1 MPAFA
6 RRFLRYAED
15 PDEQVNTIRPTCRA
29 LLAAASVILALPS
42 TVPGVT
48 VVRPEEAPRATG
60 SLLRALDRGDAE
72 LDVIVGVRDGTPSPR
87 ALAAWPD
94 PAGEPARRVRRL
106 AVQKRLAEAMPA
118 SELHLR
124 RSYGS
129 FSMLAARVTRAAAI
143 ALANRSDVSWVSI
156 DGIRRLLDSPAQ
168 AAQQLIRSDTVHALG
183 ITGEGQAIAILD
195 TGVDYGVADLGG
207 GGFPNA
213 KVVAG
218 ADLGDGDA
226 DPMDCEGHGTS
237 VAAVAA
243 GPDGVA
249 PGAKIVAL
257 KVARTASCDTARD
270 SDVLAAIDWAV
281 TNREAYA
288 IVAMNLSFGGAPEDG
303 QDYGFCD
310 DAFPQYAA
318 SIETAR
324 AAGIVFVAAAGND
337 GLSNAIAAP
346 ACISSAVGVGA
357 VYPGAEGDV
366 AWQSDSGGTLC
377 ADHSTTADTIVCF
390 SNSASNL
397 ALYAPGAFW
406 LAPTRGG
413 ALELFHG
420 TSAAS
425 PAVAGAVALL
435 RQADPAL
442 SPTSLASL
450 LRASGRPILDARN
463 GLRVPRIDLL
473 AALQMPAD
481 RFAAFDGATVPIPD
495 GQGSAVATA
504 TISGFTGMLASVQ
517 ADVEIDHDDPSQLVV
532 TLTGPD
538 GTAVVL
544 HDRKDSAHHPIDAIY
559 GLTAAAAG
567 SLGAFQGKP
576 ANGTWTLTVEDRVPL
591 GQGRIRRFAVRLV
604 PGQPTAAL
612 PAGASTRVLPVVGH
626 VQGTKLYLSDVRL
639 YNPLAEEQE
648 LSLYY
653 LAQGLGASRAVRS
666 VRTVAPGRVLALDD
680 IVGSEFGYA
689 DSIGQLTVLG
699 PDTRFLATSRAYTAG
714 EHGTFG
720 IFVPGFASIDGIGP
734 GQTASAAGLVRSAR
748 FHTNAGFTELSGVPV
763 SVRFDVFRADGTL
776 VATTT
781 RGAAANANLLVTDII
796 GERGLGT
803 MSNFRVDFTVV
814 SAAGRVAPF
823 ATLIDNGTGDGVFVA
838 AADPAPSAEDIV
850 IPQASLATGANGDF
864 FRTDLHI
871 ANLGTSAL
879 RVEVS
884 LLPRLLNGQPA
895 PPRIYTIAAGETLEK
910 SDVLAGEFGLAD
922 PSAAGLR
929 IHPDGAARMAVS
941 TRTTVE
947 KFGGTFG
954 FATPGRPVSEA
965 VGTGEGVV
973 TVIHLEQEFTASGFR
988 SNFGFA
994 EVTGSEASVRVTAK
1008 SGDTGAVLG
1017 TRLYALPAGGSYQA
1031 SLRDLIGSGP
1041 AGNVYLQFS
1050 VASGAGRVLAY
1061 GVSIDNTSG
1070 DAIYVP
1076 AQKEP

>member
-1 MPAFA
+1 M
-6 RRFLRYAED
+6 
-15 PDEQVNTIRPTCRA
+15 RPTCRV
-29 LLAAASVILALPS
+29 LLAGVFVLLALPATS
-42 TVPGVT
+42 PGLAR
-48 VVRPEEAPRATG
+48 VRPEEAPRATR

-72 LDVIVGVRDGTPSPR
+72 LDVIVGVRDGTPPAR
-87 ALAAWPD
+87 TLAAHPD
-94 PAGEPARRVRRL
+94 PAGESERRVRRL
-106 AVQKRLAEAMPA
+106 AAQKRLAEAMPP
-118 SELHLR
+118 SDLR
-124 RSYGS
+124 LLRSYAS
-129 FSMLAARVTRAAAI
+129 FSMLAARVTRSAAI
-143 ALANRSDVSWVSI
+143 ALARRSDVSWVAI
-156 DGIRRLLDSPAQ
+156 DGVRRRLDSPAQ
-168 AAQQLIRSDTVHALG
+168 AAQRLIRSDAVHALG
-183 ITGEGQAIAILD
+183 ITGEGQAIAVLD
-195 TGVDYGVADLGG
+195 TGVDYGVAELGG

-257 KVARTASCDTARD
+257 KVARTSTCDTARD
-270 SDVLAAIDWAV
+270 SDILAAIDWAV

-288 IVAMNLSFGGAPEDG
+288 IAAMNLSFGGSPEDG

-310 DAFPQYAA
+310 DMFPQYAA
-318 SIETAR
+318 SIEGAR
-324 AAGIVFVAAAGND
+324 AAGIVFVSAAGNE

-346 ACISSAVGVGA
+346 ACISSAVAVGA
-357 VYPGAEGDV
+357 VYPESEGDV
-366 AWQSDSGGTLC
+366 AWQGGC

-397 ALYAPGAFW
+397 TLYAPGAFW

-442 SPTSLASL
+442 SPTDLTSL
-450 LRASGRPILDARN
+450 LRTSGRPIFDPRN

-473 AALQMPAD
+473 EALQMPAD
-481 RFAAFDGATVPIPD
+481 RFAAFDGTMRPIPD

-504 TISGFTGMLASVQ
+504 TISGFSGMLASVQ
-517 ADVEIDHDDPSQLVV
+517 ADVEIDHDDPTQLVV

-538 GTAVVL
+538 GTAVLL
-544 HDRKDSAHHPIDAIY
+544 HDREGSPHHPIDAIY

-591 GQGRIRRFAVRLV
+591 GQGRIRRFAIRLV
-604 PGQPTAAL
+604 PGQPTAPI
-612 PAGASTRVLPVVGH
+612 PAGAPTRVLPVVGH
-626 VQGTKLYLSDVRL
+626 VQGTRLYLSDVRL
-639 YNPLAEEQE
+639 YNPLDEERD

-653 LAQGLGASRAVRS
+653 LAQGLGASRSVRS

-689 DSIGQLTVLG
+689 DSIGELTVLG

-714 EHGTFG
+714 ENGTFG
-720 IFVPGFASIDGIGP
+720 ILVPGFASADGIGP
-734 GQTASAAGLVRSAR
+734 GQTASAAGLVRNAR
-748 FHTNAGFTELSGVPV
+748 FHTNAGFTELSGAPV
-763 SVRFDVFRADGTL
+763 SVRLDVYRADGTL

-781 RGAAANANLLVTDII
+781 RGAAANASLLVTDII

-803 MSNFRVDFTVV
+803 ISNFRIDFTVV
-814 SAAGRVAPF
+814 SATGRVAPF
-823 ATLIDNGTGDGVFVA
+823 ATLIDNATGDGVFVA
-838 AADPAPSAEDIV
+838 ADDPGPSAGDVV
-850 IPQASLATGANGDF
+850 IPQASHATGANGDF
-864 FRTDLHI
+864 FRTDLHV
-871 ANLGTSAL
+871 ANLGASAL
-879 RVEVS
+879 RVQVS
-884 LLPRLLNGQPA
+884 LLPRLLTGTPA

-910 SDVLAGEFGLAD
+910 SDVLAGEFGLGD
-922 PSAAGLR
+922 PSAAGLLIR
-929 IHPDGAARMAVS
+929 PEGPARMIVS
-941 TRTTVE
+941 TRTAVE

-954 FATPGRPVSEA
+954 FATPGRPASDA
-965 VGTGEGVV
+965 IGAGQGVA
-973 TVIHLEQEFTASGFR
+973 TVIHLEQEFTATGFR

-994 EVTGSEASVRVTAK
+994 EVAGSDASVRVTAR

-1017 TRLYALPAGGSYQA
+1017 TRLYALPARGSYQA
-1031 SLRDLIGSGP
+1031 SLRELIGSDP
-1041 AGNVYLQFS
+1041 ARNLYLQFS

-1070 DAIYVP
+1070 DAIYLP